1 MTALAQRR
9 RNLGQPMEAVELCID
24 VRNKVFHPPDK
35 IGSVEWPS
43 GEELIEAWQLATWY
57 LELGILRL
65 LEYRGNYT
73 SRQQPL
79 GWSGQTVPVRW
90 K

>member
-9 RNLGQPMEAVELCID
+9 GKLGQPMEAVELAIN
-24 VRNKVFHPPDK
+24 VRNKTFHPPDK
-35 IGSVEWPS
+35 IKSVEWPS
-43 GEELIEAWQLATWY
+43 VDELVEAWLLATWY
-57 LELGILRL
+57 LELSILRL

-73 SRQQPL
+73 SRLEPL
-79 GWSGQTVPVRW
+79 VWSGQTVPVPW